1 MVLIGKPHRI
11 KIHIN
16 LDIAQIALGYLVDY
30 VDFGEYGDSG
40 DFGDSGEFGGS
51 GKSGDS
57 GESGY
62 SGESGDSGES
72 GYCGESGDSGDS
84 GDSGEYGDYGESG
97 DSDDSGLYSVKHQ
110 KVEKWSYYASCGWIL
125 WVGWVCVGD
134 GGVGSGSLDSGC
146 HQLSENICFV

>member
-1 MVLIGKPHRI
+1 MRI
-11 KIHIN
+11 LHF
-16 LDIAQIALGYLVDY
+16 LGVFK
-30 VDFGEYGDSG
+30 V
-40 DFGDSGEFGGS
+40 GDSGESSDSGESDDSGESGDS

-57 GESGY
+57 GESG
-62 SGESGDSGES
+62 DSD
-72 GYCGESGDSGDS
+72 DSGDS
-84 GDSGEYGDYGESG
+84 GDSGESGESGDYGESG

-146 HQLSENICFV
+146 HQLSENIWFV